1 MISISQGRESFRL
14 KCTSKKLFS
23 ENVLGDFMVNISW
36 HDYLLMVSFIAA
48 IAGIVLLKSD
58 RGSAK
63 DDLEEADHMLI
74 LMSFA
79 YWLVYC
85 GAFALQKVIST
96 DWETV
101 VLSIKL
107 TGVIAYL
114 LTASCILSL
123 PLNRIS
129 VRQPE

>member
-1 MISISQGRESFRL
+1 MNF
-14 KCTSKKLFS
+14 
-23 ENVLGDFMVNISW
+23 SW
-36 HDYLLMVSFIAA
+36 HDYLLMTSFVAA
-48 IAGIVLLKSD
+48 ISGIVLLKTDQSP
-58 RGSAK
+58 AK
-63 DDLEEADHMLI
+63 NDIEAADQMLM
-74 LMSFA
+74 LMSFT

-85 GAFALQKVIST
+85 VAFGLQKAISP

-101 VLSIKL
+101 ILSIKL

-123 PLNRIS
+123 PLNRVS

>member
-1 MISISQGRESFRL
+1 MASF
-14 KCTSKKLFS
+14 
-23 ENVLGDFMVNISW
+23 V
-36 HDYLLMVSFIAA
+36 AA
-48 IAGIVLLKSD
+48 IGGVVLLKTDNSPTKND
-58 RGSAK
+58 V
-63 DDLEEADHMLI
+63 EEADRMLI
-74 LMSFA
+74 LMSFT

-85 GAFALQKVIST
+85 MAFGVQKVISP

-123 PLNRIS
+123 PLNRFS

>member
-1 MISISQGRESFRL
+1 
-14 KCTSKKLFS
+14 
-23 ENVLGDFMVNISW
+23 MVNISW
-36 HDYLLMVSFIAA
+36 HDYLLMVSFVAA
-48 IAGIVLLKSD
+48 IAGIVLLKTDKSPT
-58 RGSAK
+58 K
-63 DDLEEADHMLI
+63 DEFEEADHMLI

-85 GAFALQKVIST
+85 ASFALQKVISA
-96 DWETV
+96 DWETML
-101 VLSIKL
+101 LSIKL

-114 LTASCILSL
+114 LTASCVLSL

>member
-1 MISISQGRESFRL
+1 MIF
-14 KCTSKKLFS
+14 
-23 ENVLGDFMVNISW
+23 SW
-36 HDYLLMVSFIAA
+36 HDYVLMASFVAA
-48 IAGIVLLKSD
+48 ISGIVLLRTDKSP
-58 RGSAK
+58 AK
-63 DDLEEADHMLI
+63 DAVEAADQMLI

-85 GAFALQKVIST
+85 VAFGVQKVISP
-96 DWETV
+96 DWEMV

-107 TGVIAYL
+107 TGVVAYL

>member
-1 MISISQGRESFRL
+1 MNF
-14 KCTSKKLFS
+14 
-23 ENVLGDFMVNISW
+23 SW
-36 HDYLLMVSFIAA
+36 HDYLLMASFVAA
-48 IAGIVLLKSD
+48 IGGIVLLKTDNSP
-58 RGSAK
+58 AK
-63 DDLEEADHMLI
+63 TDVEEADRMLI
-74 LMSFA
+74 LMSFT

-85 GAFALQKVIST
+85 MAFGVQKIISP
-96 DWETV
+96 DWETM

-123 PLNRIS
+123 PLNRFS

>member
-1 MISISQGRESFRL
+1 MNF
-14 KCTSKKLFS
+14 
-23 ENVLGDFMVNISW
+23 SW
-36 HDYLLMVSFIAA
+36 HDYLLMASFVAA
-48 IAGIVLLKSD
+48 ISGIVLLKTDQSP
-58 RGSAK
+58 AK
-63 DDLEEADHMLI
+63 NDIEAADQMLM
-74 LMSFA
+74 LMSFT

-85 GAFALQKVIST
+85 IAFGLQKAISP

-101 VLSIKL
+101 ILSIKL

-123 PLNRIS
+123 PLNRVS